1 MLLNKLKQ
9 FHQQTMERYRDED
22 NMELWKKAVMEIHEK
37 ATFLFY
43 YDATLEQNSKTA
55 TLRIQGT
62 IVKGELPVGSVLHFY
77 TGEGRHVGSGTILSE
92 PEEKEQGRKGLL
104 KRRRNE
110 FEIKIDTYLGK
121 ETIKMNETEKK
132 KMLQHFETQI
142 SLITNPDLMD

>member
-9 FHQQTMERYRDED
+9 FHQQTMERYRDEE
-22 NMELWKKAVMEIHEK
+22 NMEPWKKAVMEIHEK

-43 YDATLEQNSKTA
+43 YDATLEQNSRTA

-62 IVKGELPVGSVLHFY
+62 LVKGELPVGSVLHFY
-77 TGEGRHVGSGTILSE
+77 TGKGRHVGSGTILSE

-132 KMLQHFETQI
+132 KMLKHFEKI
-142 SLITNPDLMD
+142 SLITNPDL

>member
-9 FHQQTMERYRDED
+9 FHQQTMERYRDEE
-22 NMELWKKAVMEIHEK
+22 NMEPWKKAVMEIHEK

-43 YDATLEQNSKTA
+43 YDATLEQNSRTA

-62 IVKGELPVGSVLHFY
+62 LVKGELPVGSVLHFY

-121 ETIKMNETEKK
+121 ETIKMNETQKK
-132 KMLQHFETQI
+132 KMIQHL
-142 SLITNPDLMD
+142 LIVTLKN